1 MCLKLSIVFIIHNL
15 LTTEGREMNT
25 KKFWSH
31 NDRVQNRYWNRQLD
45 IRWPI
50 VFFWQRPSPKTTFI
64 LFQNIRFIYS
74 NSNYMYIYMKIKII
88 IVVVPHKEVWDE
100 RSNLKTWSSP
110 STDIIM
116 IVNTLT
122 LANAWMLKH
131 WPTQKPS
138 SYSRLHTHIHT
149 HTDTNVYSHDTTVLI
164 IVHAHLP
171 FIPGVHKLDL
181 SSNIFTAG
189 KLTYSIYALSFVD
202 FPQIP

>member
-1 MCLKLSIVFIIHNL
+1 MIGYK
-15 LTTEGREMNT
+15 TDTET
-25 KKFWSH
+25 VSWT
-31 NDRVQNRYWNRQLD
+31 LD
-45 IRWPI
+45 DPLFSFDSGHPQKR
-50 VFFWQRPSPKTTFI
+50 RSYSSKI
-64 LFQNIRFIYS
+64 LDSSTATATIC
-74 NSNYMYIYMKIKII
+74 IYMKIKII

-138 SYSRLHTHIHT
+138 SYSRLHTHIYIHT
-149 HTDTNVYSHDTTVLI
+149 HTNVYSHDTAVLI

>member
-1 MCLKLSIVFIIHNL
+1 MIGYK
-15 LTTEGREMNT
+15 TDTET
-25 KKFWSH
+25 VSWT
-31 NDRVQNRYWNRQLD
+31 LD
-45 IRWPI
+45 DPLFSFDSGHPQKR
-50 VFFWQRPSPKTTFI
+50 RSYSSKI
-64 LFQNIRFIYS
+64 LDSSTATATIC
-74 NSNYMYIYMKIKII
+74 IYMKIKII